1 MVAVCHLRTVSHS
14 NKLINSK
21 IRFVTKFWR
30 CKTAILNEIAPCRS
44 VIPTLVG
51 SHDRAV
57 DQLCR
62 GTAQPIDTLDGGVY
76 RQGFQDRDIAVLGI
90 RPAAPRYGCRIRRG
104 DVYRRTTPEQRK
116 RCLHLA
122 AATVA
127 PGEVDMVDDVSA
139 VDVGQVWLNWSAKQ
153 RRQSGKVSP
162 GRIRSFSGFQLLFE
176 CP

>member
-30 CKTAILNEIAPCRS
+30 CKTATLNEIDPCRS

-90 RPAAPRYGCRIRRG
+90 RPAAPRYGCLIRRR
-104 DVYRRTTPEQRK
+104 DVYRR
-116 RCLHLA
+116 A
-122 AATVA
+122 AHQNS
-127 PGEVDMVDDVSA
+127 GSDVFTLRRLPSP
-139 VDVGQVWLNWSAKQ
+139 QVKLTWWIM
-153 RRQSGKVSP
+153 SP
-162 GRIRSFSGFQLLFE
+162 L
-176 CP
+176 

>member
-30 CKTAILNEIAPCRS
+30 CKTATLNEIGPCRS

-57 DQLCR
+57 DRLR
-62 GTAQPIDTLDGGVY
+62 TGTAQPIDTLDGGVY

-90 RPAAPRYGCRIRRG
+90 RPAAPRYGCRIRRR
-104 DVYRRTTPEQRK
+104 DVYRRTTPEQWK
-116 RCLHLA
+116 RCFHLA
-122 AATVA
+122 ATAVA

-153 RRQSGKVSP
+153 RGQPVKVSP
-162 GRIRSFSGFQLLFE
+162 GRIRSFSGFQLLFK

>member
-1 MVAVCHLRTVSHS
+1 MMAVCHLRTVSHS

-21 IRFVTKFWR
+21 IRFVTNVWR
-30 CKTAILNEIAPCRS
+30 CKAATLNEIGQYRS
-44 VIPTLVG
+44 IIPTLVG
-51 SHDRAV
+51 SSDQAV
-57 DQLCR
+57 DQLR
-62 GTAQPIDTLDGGVY
+62 RRTAQPIDTLDGGVY

-90 RPAAPRYGCRIRRG
+90 RPAAPRYGCRIRRR

-122 AATVA
+122 ATAVA

>member
-76 RQGFQDRDIAVLGI
+76 RQGFQDRDIPVLETPADI
-90 RPAAPRYGCRIRRG
+90 RLHQGCR
-104 DVYRRTTPEQRK
+104 
-116 RCLHLA
+116 
-122 AATVA
+122 
-127 PGEVDMVDDVSA
+127 
-139 VDVGQVWLNWSAKQ
+139 
-153 RRQSGKVSP
+153 
-162 GRIRSFSGFQLLFE
+162 
-176 CP
+176 

>member
-1 MVAVCHLRTVSHS
+1 MVAVCHLRTVSHP

-30 CKTAILNEIAPCRS
+30 CKTATLNEIAPCRS
-44 VIPTLVG
+44 VIPPLVG

-90 RPAAPRYGCRIRRG
+90 RPAAPRYGCRIWRR
-104 DVYRRTTPEQRK
+104 DVYRRATPEQRK

-122 AATVA
+122 ATAVA
-127 PGEVDMVDDVSA
+127 PGEVDMVNDVSA

-153 RRQSGKVSP
+153 RSQSGKISP
-162 GRIRSFSGFQLLFE
+162 GRIHSIRGLQLLFE
-176 CP
+176 CT